1 MAAPVRR
8 WFTAGLVVVALL
20 GGGWLVVREARAWLG
35 YRLPTEKILFDH
47 EKPPSSI
54 EVLDSEGL
62 VLDYWAP
69 AKHRLYRPLG
79 QIDEKLPRWVVMLE
93 DAKFFQHD
101 GFDFEQIKN
110 SVEENLEK
118 GKIKRGASTI
128 TQQLAK
134 NLFLDKDKTLLR
146 KAFEVP
152 WAIRL
157 ESDLSKKQILELYL
171 NVIEWGPGVYGA
183 EAAAR
188 HYFDRSANELTSG
201 QAMYLA
207 LMIPNPKRMDL
218 LQGDHARKELEQR
231 RAQFVRRLVDEK
243 KIEPEQESEYATA
256 DFGVVPV
263 SATRNYPLFHEGK
276 YLGRRDQRWQALVK
290 LEGALRASA
299 KQPVRTTLDRTIIR
313 VLHGWAE
320 VRSTTATKARFLVI
334 KRGEAIVAFRWIPAK
349 KSLEIPEGLPPDLAI
364 EEKNEISWKSLLL

>member
-243 KIEPEQESEYATA
+243 KIEPEQESESESKCKAAGEDHPRSNTSSSFA
-256 DFGVVPV
+256 WM
-263 SATRNYPLFHEGK
+263 
-276 YLGRRDQRWQALVK
+276 GR
-290 LEGALRASA
+290 GALHNCDQSPFFGDQARGGNRCLSLDSGQKEPRDSGGPSA
-299 KQPVRTTLDRTIIR
+299 
-313 VLHGWAE
+313 
-320 VRSTTATKARFLVI
+320 
-334 KRGEAIVAFRWIPAK
+334 
-349 KSLEIPEGLPPDLAI
+349 
-364 EEKNEISWKSLLL
+364 